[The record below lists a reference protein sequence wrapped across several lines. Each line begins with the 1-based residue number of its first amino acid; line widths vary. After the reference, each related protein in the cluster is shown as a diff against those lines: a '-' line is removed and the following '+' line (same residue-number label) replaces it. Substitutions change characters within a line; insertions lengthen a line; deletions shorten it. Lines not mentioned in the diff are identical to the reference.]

1 MPPGRMT
8 KRSTQANKTFLTA
21 LTGSP
26 STPSCIFARTRS
38 LPQTQRG
45 AANVRSGTL
54 PGTMIGRSIQV
65 NKSILIRC
73 TTSLNIHSCIS
84 GSPSQ
89 TRSQSNTGGE
99 QNRNGGVQ
107 EVTLQRRRQLLQEA
121 LLHVELRQH
130 HFCPEELL
138 QVCRLQNLIQEALLR
153 IALHQHQLCPEELL
167 QAQVCL
173 VLALKSLSSRE
184 LPTACMR
191 SFRREAN
198 QTKICKAKDDSSI
211 RLQLHAWKQ
220 HCRCHCIRAAGER
233 TRGGV

>member
-138 QVCRLQNLIQEALLR
+138 Q
-153 IALHQHQLCPEELL
+153 
-167 QAQVCL
+167 AQVCL